1 VYVEDKSS
9 QSGGQVK
16 SKWRTSLVKVED
28 NVNVLIFVLIFQV
41 RMDVSAFTPPP
52 SLSQLFA
59 PLILSRFGADFV
71 MSVAIIQC
79 AEFIH
84 FYDGVK

>member
-1 VYVEDKSS
+1 VEVRDKSSVSEVEDKSS
-9 QSGGQVK
+9 ES
-16 SKWRTSLVKVED
+16 ED
-28 NVNVLIFVLIFQV
+28 NFNILIFVLMFQV
-41 RMDVSAFTPPP
+41 CMDVSAFTPPP

-59 PLILSRFGADFV
+59 PLFLSRFGADFV
-71 MSVAIIQC
+71 VSVAIVQY